1 MPRLIIDGPADLS
14 GKVQV
19 SGSKNAALPIL
30 AASLLVKDTVT
41 LENVPEIK
49 DVDALM
55 SAMADLGASVSRD
68 GNTVTINASNL
79 TKFEPKEEIVKHMRA
94 SILLMGPLL
103 ARLKE
108 SRMAFPGG
116 CVIGKRSVSA
126 HEQALIDLGAKI
138 ENDVDCIHM
147 RTDGLKSNPQLVLT
161 QISVTATENA
171 IMAAVTL
178 PGITQIRLA
187 AAEPH
192 VVDLC
197 NFLNSCGANIK
208 GIGTH
213 TLTIDGQPELHG
225 TTHRIVPDYIEAG
238 TWAIA
243 GILTQKPIEVHGV
256 IEDDL
261 DSLWIKLISM
271 GAKFSIKDNV
281 FRAEP
286 PFELNELRGP
296 WLDTGI
302 FPMFPTDLQAPFA
315 VLLTQIPGVTKIF
328 EKMFEGRLAYLFEL
342 EKMGARIEVLN
353 PHQALVIGPSKL
365 HGTSV
370 ASMDLRAGFAIV
382 LASLIAE
389 GKTEISNVNYIDR
402 GYEKFEDKL
411 RGLGV
416 KVKRIED
423 EVRE

>member
-1 MPRLIIDGPADLS
+1 MPRLIIDGPANLS
-14 GKVQV
+14 GKVKV

-30 AASLLVKDTVT
+30 AASLLVKDRVT
-41 LENVPEIK
+41 LKNVPEIK
-49 DVDALM
+49 DVDALL
-55 SAMADLGASVSRD
+55 SVIKDLGASVNRD
-68 GNTVTINASNL
+68 GNTVTIDATSVD
-79 TKFEPKEEIVKHMRA
+79 KFEPEEEIVKHMRA
-94 SILLMGPLL
+94 SILLLGPLL

-108 SRMAFPGG
+108 ARMAFPGG
-116 CVIGKRSVSA
+116 CIIGKRSISA
-126 HEQALIDLGAKI
+126 HEQVLIDLGAEI
-138 ENDVDCIHM
+138 VNDINCIHM
-147 RTDGLKSNPQLVLT
+147 RTAGLKSQRPLVLN

-178 PGITQIRLA
+178 TGTTEIRLA
-187 AAEPH
+187 ATEPH

-197 NFLNSCGANIK
+197 NFLNACGAQIS

-213 TLTIDGQPELHG
+213 TLVVEGTAELHG
-225 TTHRIVPDYIEAG
+225 TTHTITPDYIEAG

-243 GILTQKPIEVHGV
+243 GVLTQTPIEVHDV
-256 IEDDL
+256 IPTDL
-261 DSLWIKLISM
+261 DSLWVRLSSI
-271 GAKFSIKDNV
+271 GAKFSITNNI

-286 PFELNELRGP
+286 PFVLNELRGP

-315 VLLTQIPGVTKIF
+315 VLLTQLPGVTKIF

-342 EKMGARIEVLN
+342 EKM
-353 PHQALVIGPSKL
+353 
-365 HGTSV
+365 HGSSV

-382 LASLIAE
+382 LASLIAT

-416 KVKRIED
+416 SVERIED
-423 EVRE
+423 EDHN